1 MVDVYGTEPERK
13 AALAEVTALR
23 RQFDTTTAKGAA
35 AFAKDPAAQAA
46 MKRLDEAKSA
56 AGMRTRAEDLA
67 ALNRIATSDTATMT
81 KTADGKMTAAP
92 TKAERAVT
100 KELNAPS
107 KQYFKQVQGAYKNPD
122 VVPTWK
128 PSKTLTNDVIETAK
142 AKGFDFSK
150 ARYDW
155 VWTESEPNFG
165 NRVKGKG
172 RWAIGLIGT
181 KMLPP
186 EKPFQAGV
194 DDAGEY
200 ALKAYASDSINAREW
215 LNFVEQNRQ
224 FLNKGKGFTNPF
236 GVNIQPA
243 EIVEA
248 LPDIRYSEIQEIIY
262 QLTLEKDTDIT
273 IEDILDKYDEMF
285 GEG

>member
-1 MVDVYGTEPERK
+1 MVDVYSTEPERK
-13 AALAEVTALR
+13 AAVEELTALR
-23 RQFDTTTAKGAA
+23 RELKTETAAGAKA
-35 AFAKDPAAQAA
+35 AKSDPRFIAAQA
-46 MKRLDEAKSA
+46 RLDAAKSS
-56 AGMRTRAEDLA
+56 AGMRTSAQDLA
-67 ALNRIATSDTATMT
+67 TLNRIATSDTATMT

-100 KELNAPS
+100 KDLNAPS
-107 KQYFKQVQGAYKNPD
+107 KQYFKQVQQAYKNPD
-122 VVPTWK
+122 MVPTWK
-128 PSKTLTNDVIETAK
+128 PNKTLTSDIISEAN

-155 VWTESEPNFG
+155 VWTELEP
-165 NRVKGKG
+165 GKG

-215 LNFVEQNRQ
+215 FNFVEQNRQ